1 MSILGKRI
9 VLRAIEAEDLPLLH
23 EWSNDPEVAH
33 GLGDVN
39 FPSSFRQQE
48 QWFERMQSDKHTI
61 RLAIQVKDGPL
72 IGYTGFWSIH
82 WRDRRAEHGIV
93 IGDRTI
99 SGKGYGKEAIFACA
113 RYAFEEMGLYR
124 LDATILE
131 TNQASVKA
139 YQACGFQIEGLLRQ
153 HALREGKR
161 VNRIILGLLATDYYT
176 LVQNTGYWNRT
187 EA

>member
-23 EWSNDPEVAH
+23 EWSNDQKVAQ

-48 QWFERMQSDKHTI
+48 QWFERMQSDSLTV
-61 RLAIQVKDGPL
+61 RLAIQVKGGPL

-93 IGDRTI
+93 IGDRTC
-99 SGKGYGKEAIFACA
+99 SGKGYGREAILTCA

-124 LDATILE
+124 LDATVLE
-131 TNQASVKA
+131 TNQASLKT
-139 YQACGFQIEGLLRQ
+139 YQSCGFQMEGLLRQ
-153 HALREGKR
+153 HAIREGKR
-161 VNRIILGLLATDYYT
+161 VNRIILGLLAADYFS
-176 LVQNTGYWNRT
+176 LVQNTDYWNRP